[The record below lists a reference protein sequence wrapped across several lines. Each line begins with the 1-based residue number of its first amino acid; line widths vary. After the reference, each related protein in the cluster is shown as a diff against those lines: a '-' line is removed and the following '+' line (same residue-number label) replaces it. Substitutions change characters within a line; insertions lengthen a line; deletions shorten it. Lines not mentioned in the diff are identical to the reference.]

1 MDAVPLPKRRV
12 DKILSTAKQRA
23 QRKAS
28 VPRAVR
34 ALAKRRAVEFGR
46 VVKLA
51 KTLNQAQITVARR

>member
-1 MDAVPLPKRRV
+1 VPRLKRRV
-12 DKILSTAKQRA
+12 DKILNAAKQRA

-34 ALAKRRAVEFGR
+34 TLAKRRAVEFGR

-51 KTLNQAQITVARR
+51 KALNQAQAAVAQR